1 MVLQVSSDD
10 QKREQGSENNPN
22 VNAHQSRLAA
32 ARHPDNRPAAL
43 NRQLLLRLPISCR
56 VRKERRYRESIN
68 LAVRI
73 EFPPNSTTA
82 WFTSVMAIINN
93 VAMLAIILVLANDSR
108 SARHWAALPLVNR
121 TVWRWESCSRIATE
135 SRSFGNRWLPQTN
148 VCRFAPESQAI
159 FCRRRHQPRRP
170 PPANLRL

>member
-22 VNAHQSRLAA
+22 VNAHRSRLAA

-73 EFPPNSTTA
+73 EFTPQQHD
-82 WFTSVMAIINN
+82 SVVYLSDGNHQQCYHAG
-93 VAMLAIILVLANDSR
+93 DHPR
-108 SARHWAALPLVNR
+108 
-121 TVWRWESCSRIATE
+121 
-135 SRSFGNRWLPQTN
+135 FG
-148 VCRFAPESQAI
+148 E
-159 FCRRRHQPRRP
+159 
-170 PPANLRL
+170 